1 MKKEIKKSCI
11 ASLIFIA
18 AEFIFSLILKSMAK
32 PSSIVIGE
40 TGAQSLVYFMPAIAG
55 LILYLLIAFTAFL
68 VNASFKAFAHGHPL
82 KWLAFFGV
90 WFLQAAV
97 AIFSVVKIS
106 TMEFFSFENN
116 ILRIAQFVIVI
127 FSVLSCVIVKRMKI
141 SAN

>member
-18 AEFIFSLILKSMAK
+18 AEFIFSLILKSMAS

-40 TGAQSLVYFMPAIAG
+40 TGAQSLVYFMPAVAG

-68 VNASFKAFAHGHPL
+68 VNASFKAFAYGHPL
-82 KWLAFFGV
+82 KWLVFFGV

-97 AIFSVVKIS
+97 AVFSVVKIS

-141 SAN
+141 S

>member
-1 MKKEIKKSCI
+1 MKKEIKQSCI
-11 ASLIFIA
+11 ASLVFIA
-18 AEFIFSLILKSMAK
+18 AEFIFSLILKAK
-32 PSSIVIGE
+32 AVPSSVVIGE
-40 TGAQSLVYFMPAIAG
+40 AGAQSLVYFMPAVAG

-97 AIFSVVKIS
+97 ALFSVVKIS

-141 SAN
+141 S